1 MIVGRS
7 MSGSKGGKEADTSSF
22 SSEGEDCCDAD
33 KMLRMSEVVLQCR
46 AYYVLSTPSSW
57 PAVLYKEVEEVDL
70 H

>member
-1 MIVGRS
+1 
-7 MSGSKGGKEADTSSF
+7 MSASKGGKGADASSQI
-22 SSEGEDCCDAD
+22 SEGGDCCDAD

-57 PAVLYKEVEEVDL
+57 PAVLYKEVEEEEVDL